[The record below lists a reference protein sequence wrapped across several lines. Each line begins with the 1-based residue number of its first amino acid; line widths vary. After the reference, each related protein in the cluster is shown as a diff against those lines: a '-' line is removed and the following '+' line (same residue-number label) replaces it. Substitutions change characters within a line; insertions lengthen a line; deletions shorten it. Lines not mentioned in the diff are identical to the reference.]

1 MLLWLN
7 KLGIRLSTSSG
18 IRRLNIVLSTSS
30 NCFWPA
36 QLQPMQRLLTVFST
50 FDNVPEHCMSQQSS
64 LEQNAKTTVELLAH
78 QKKSYTLQL
87 MLPNANYCKTAA
99 ALRHKL
105 QALLVLG
112 NHLLTICHWTSP
124 IGGPRTTIPTCHFKT
139 SHRKKHIHAV
149 LCSTCWYYELNVEV
163 WQHHSS
169 SGIEV

>member
-50 FDNVPEHCMSQQSS
+50 FDNVPEHCMSPKSL
-64 LEQNAKTTVELLAH
+64 LEQNAERTVELLAH
-78 QKKSYTLQL
+78 QENLYILQL

-112 NHLLTICHWTSP
+112 SHLLTICHWTGA
-124 IGGPRTTIPTCHFKT
+124 IGGPRTVIQTGHLRQVTKKKT
-139 SHRKKHIHAV
+139 NS
-149 LCSTCWYYELNVEV
+149 CSMMQYLLILWTKCQGVAAP
-163 WQHHSS
+163 
-169 SGIEV
+169 